1 MQGRKSGE
9 SLKNMSILLWKI
21 FKRLGEGERLASGGC
36 RIKEMDTFMLQ
47 ELDVKG
53 LKRVE

>member
-21 FKRLGEGERLASGGC
+21 FKRLRGKGWHVW
-36 RIKEMDTFMLQ
+36 DV
-47 ELDVKG
+47 ELRKWIHSCYKNWMGKG
-53 LKRVE
+53 SRGLSE